1 VFITSG
7 FTQGNQS
14 TSTPITNTNILWGAA
29 ATAILGATLADW
41 QRRREEEEASLSWR
55 TVQGKRAEAAAREEE
70 GGRSGKKKT
79 PGQRAY
85 EKMMKQKHIVGAL
98 LAEKKDPV
106 YIPSQRLEDEETNW
120 LNTLNPVY
128 QYEKRKKEAAG
139 GGKPLFAPTKDG
151 VNPPSDGNKAV
162 ISITEQELAQLNNL
176 NTAAIVAA
184 YTAWFLALEVAN
196 IAIATK
202 IPPFAV
208 PGAIMLGAIGIG
220 IGAYENSV
228 LSSVQSEFDE
238 AVRNGTDVQIWKDNK
253 QALIV
258 YSGVGETVTVVNS
271 PIAIQYV
278 NYIVQQETGA
288 RIL

>member
-1 VFITSG
+1 
-7 FTQGNQS
+7 
-14 TSTPITNTNILWGAA
+14 
-29 ATAILGATLADW
+29 
-41 QRRREEEEASLSWR
+41 
-55 TVQGKRAEAAAREEE
+55 
-70 GGRSGKKKT
+70 
-79 PGQRAY
+79 
-85 EKMMKQKHIVGAL
+85 
-98 LAEKKDPV
+98 
-106 YIPSQRLEDEETNW
+106 
-120 LNTLNPVY
+120 
-128 QYEKRKKEAAG
+128 
-139 GGKPLFAPTKDG
+139 
-151 VNPPSDGNKAV
+151 
-162 ISITEQELAQLNNL
+162 
-176 NTAAIVAA
+176 
-184 YTAWFLALEVAN
+184 LEVAN

-288 RIL
+288 RIP